1 MSLDIAVL
9 DDEGA
14 PVHEVSVPAESH
26 FQLMQQANSLQLR
39 QLLRLHDYYEDV
51 DYTAQETKLL
61 QQETQGLASKCSG
74 RPEFCALVN
83 EIEDLV
89 HFAVNNKKAVVAIA
103 D

>member
-1 MSLDIAVL
+1 MSLDITVL
-9 DDEGA
+9 DDKGT
-14 PVHEVSVPAESH
+14 PVYEVSVPAESH

-39 QLLRLHDYYEDV
+39 QLSRLRDYYEDV

-61 QQETQGLASKCSG
+61 QQETQELASKCSG
-74 RPEFCALVN
+74 RPEFCALIN
-83 EIEDLV
+83 EIKSLV

>member
-26 FQLMQQANSLQLR
+26 FQLMQQANTFQLR